1 MLQDFYQTQKFIEL
15 NLNSLEQRIKPSQVE
30 GFSFT
35 PMDTI
40 QIPSIPLISLRY
52 PKIYKRCFR
61 GELFGG
67 SVDT

>member
-15 NLNSLEQRIKPSQVE
+15 NLNSLEQGIKPSQVE

-40 QIPSIPLISLRY
+40 QILPNPLI
-52 PKIYKRCFR
+52 
-61 GELFGG
+61 
-67 SVDT
+67 